1 MIHVLK
7 GERQRETKT
16 EIHRKEG
23 HWKTEAEAGIML
35 PLAKGHLERL
45 GEASKDFPRSFQREC
60 GQYLDFGLLT
70 SRTVKEQVFVVL
82 NPKTS

>member
-1 MIHVLK
+1 MSLREK
-7 GERQRETKT
+7 GRGRQRQ
-16 EIHRKEG
+16 IHSKEG

-70 SRTVKEQVFVVL
+70 SRTVREQVFVVL

>member
-1 MIHVLK
+1 MSLK
-7 GERQRETKT
+7 EKGRGRQRQRYTGKKA
-16 EIHRKEG
+16 IGRQ
-23 HWKTEAEAGIML
+23 AEAGIML

-70 SRTVKEQVFVVL
+70 SRTVREQVFVVL